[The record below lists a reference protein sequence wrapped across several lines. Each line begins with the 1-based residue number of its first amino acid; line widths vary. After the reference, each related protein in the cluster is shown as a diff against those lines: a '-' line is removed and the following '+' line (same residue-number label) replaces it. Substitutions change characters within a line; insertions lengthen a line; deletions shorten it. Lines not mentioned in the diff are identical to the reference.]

1 MSSEIE
7 SSCVLV
13 WNCFQI
19 VNQDIDKFV
28 FIGILAGVPPP
39 EILNMPLIS

>member
-1 MSSEIE
+1 MPSE

-19 VNQDIDKFV
+19 ANQDIDKFV
-28 FIGILAGVPPP
+28 FIGIFAGVPHP
-39 EILNMPLIS
+39 EILNMPSVS